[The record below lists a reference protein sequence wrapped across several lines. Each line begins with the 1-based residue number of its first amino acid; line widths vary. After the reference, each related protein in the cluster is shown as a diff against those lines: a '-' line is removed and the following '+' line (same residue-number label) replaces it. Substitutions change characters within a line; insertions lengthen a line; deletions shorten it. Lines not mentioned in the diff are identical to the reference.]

1 MQGYGL
7 PKYGSICHLRIEDTR
22 MKRFTA
28 EKLAHWLQGKSYLRS
43 FGLNKVKY
51 EDKVD
56 FLLLM
61 DSLTEQKRL

>member
-1 MQGYGL
+1 
-7 PKYGSICHLRIEDTR
+7 